1 MKRTFTQKVKKVP
14 TCAADS
20 FDALLK
26 LYLGYL
32 GKHPVEATISTD
44 VNNRRARTSAAMIGL
59 AISMGAAGL
68 VVPGHGDE
76 AMAVEPIAAE
86 PNLPNIPG
94 ASEASVSPSP
104 VAESKVVATV
114 TPPTTGKRE
123 LARKESPSTPKPV
136 VEHQVKKGETL
147 WELSKT
153 YEVQPEAIT
162 ASNDIKASP
171 VLPVGQTL
179 KIPTVN
185 GIVHEIQPGD
195 TVEQLSESYGVKPT
209 QLQSSA
215 PLSES
220 GQLKT
225 GESVTVPGNV
235 NDLLKARQEV
245 ALKRLKE
252 QGNRLN
258 DSLAELRSEE
268 STNLSKQATVPAQ
281 ETANESANSV
291 TLPSAVLTTKEPFA
305 TPQPMATAMSTPVVI
320 PVPTPEI
327 VVSPFVSPS
336 SAGQSESSV
345 VIPVPTPEIAASPF
359 VSPSSAR
366 QSQSSVARP
375 VSTPEMA
382 ASPFVSPSSAGQS
395 QSSVVIPVPT
405 PEIAASPFVSS
416 SSARQ
421 SQSSVARPVPTPEM
435 AASPF
440 VSPSSAGQSESS
452 VVIPVP
458 TPEIAAS
465 PFVKPTG
472 PSFSTPTMAPI
483 PNPETAATPQV
494 PQPIVIES
502 LGTASTA
509 NVYQV
514 KPGDTLDQIAR
525 RNGLSRTFLMQANGL
540 NNPHLIRINQ
550 QLKIP
555 KTQQVGSTNQTVA
568 LLPGIDSKSSRS
580 ESGQAQQG
588 VNVPTVAVPTLPDPA
603 QGIAPAEQLSQS
615 PSVPRT
621 VVAESTRV
629 DGVKPNSTLVAD
641 NQPNQSANSQ
651 QSLYVEKLK
660 SDILRL
666 REEYRQHRGS
676 AQASAPTNI
685 MVPVVSTSVPSTSN
699 TASVPPRI
707 NPEFDPKQRSEGLQ
721 TNRAKR
727 QAQPEQTSSI
737 PIEVPPPETTAS
749 TRPQGLVATA
759 PAPAGTY
766 NSNTRMPVGQTVTP
780 ELPSLSAPDM
790 YLPNSPTQ
798 FEGYIWPAKGVLTSG
813 YGRRWGRMHR
823 GIDIAAPVG
832 TPILAAAPGVVVTAG
847 WNSGGYGNLVEIK
860 HPDGSLTLYAHNS
873 RILVRRGQDVQQ
885 GEQISEMGSTGYS
898 TGPHLHFEVHP
909 SGRGAVNP
917 MAFLPKKRS

>member
-1 MKRTFTQKVKKVP
+1 LKRTFTQKVKKVP

-32 GKHPVEATISTD
+32 GKHPVGATISTD

-68 VVPGHGDE
+68 VLPGHGDE
-76 AMAVEPIAAE
+76 AMAVEPIATE
-86 PNLPNIPG
+86 PNLPNVPA
-94 ASEASVSPSP
+94 ASEASVSPAP

-123 LARKESPSTPKPV
+123 VARKESPSTPKPV

-195 TVEQLSESYGVKPT
+195 TVEKLSESYGVKPT

-258 DSLAELRSEE
+258 ESLAELRSEE
-268 STNLSKQATVPAQ
+268 STNLSKLATVPTQ

-327 VVSPFVSPS
+327 VVSPFVSPKSAGQSESSVVIPVPTPEMAASPFVSPSSARQSESSIARPVPTPEIAASPFVSPS

-345 VIPVPTPEIAASPF
+345 VIPVPTPE
-359 VSPSSAR
+359 
-366 QSQSSVARP
+366 
-375 VSTPEMA
+375 MA
-382 ASPFVSPSSAGQS
+382 ASPFVSPSS
-395 QSSVVIPVPT
+395 V
-405 PEIAASPFVSS
+405 
-416 SSARQ
+416 RQ
-421 SQSSVARPVPTPEM
+421 SESSIARPVPTPEM

-465 PFVKPTG
+465 PFVKPRG
-472 PSFSTPTMAPI
+472 PSFSTRTMAPI

-502 LGTASTA
+502 LGAASTA

-555 KTQQVGSTNQTVA
+555 KTQQVSSANQTVA

-588 VNVPTVAVPTLPDPA
+588 VSVPTVAVPTRSDQV
-603 QGIAPAEQLSQS
+603 QGVAPAEQLSQS
-615 PSVPRT
+615 PQVPRT
-621 VVAESTRV
+621 VVAESTSV
-629 DGVKPNSTLVAD
+629 AGVKPNSALVAD

-666 REEYRQHRGS
+666 REEYRQQGGS
-676 AQASAPTNI
+676 TQAGAPTNLV
-685 MVPVVSTSVPSTSN
+685 VPVVSTSVPSTSN

-721 TNRAKR
+721 ANRVKR
-727 QAQPEQTSSI
+727 QAQPAQTSSI
-737 PIEVPPPETTAS
+737 PIEVPPPETTTY

-759 PAPAGTY
+759 PVPAGSY
-766 NSNTRMPVGQTVTP
+766 NPNTRMPVGQTVTP

-847 WNSGGYGNLVEIK
+847 WNSGGYGNLVEIQ